1 MGKVQFLRG
10 AVGDATAR
18 AICYKRR
25 KAHPAQDWACQV
37 RRSPLYLLDL
47 EGRLELRM
55 DIGHEVKIVISKSLK
70 IPVEQ
75 LTDETKLE
83 DLGAESLSVIEMVF
97 DLEETFDISISI
109 DPNAESRSEN
119 FGTIGDISRAVKDLV
134 DAKAAR

>member
-1 MGKVQFLRG
+1 
-10 AVGDATAR
+10 
-18 AICYKRR
+18 
-25 KAHPAQDWACQV
+25 
-37 RRSPLYLLDL
+37 
-47 EGRLELRM
+47 M
-55 DIGHEVKIVISKSLK
+55 DIAQEVKIVISKSLK

-97 DLEETFDISISI
+97 DLEEKFDISIAI

-119 FGTIGDISRAVKDLV
+119 FSTIGDISRAVTNLV